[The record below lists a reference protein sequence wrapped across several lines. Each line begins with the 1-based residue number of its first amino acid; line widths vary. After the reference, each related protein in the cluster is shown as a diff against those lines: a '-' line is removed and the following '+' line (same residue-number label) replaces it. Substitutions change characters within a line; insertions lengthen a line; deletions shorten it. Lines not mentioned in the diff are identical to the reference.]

1 MMAEQKKQK
10 VEQYIMVGVGSNTF
24 DKQGVN
30 LDFSRKIEVACQS
43 DVKRGGLIS
52 MLTDFC
58 RIWKWLGC

>member
-1 MMAEQKKQK
+1 MMAEQKKHH

-43 DVKRGGLIS
+43 DVRTKS
-52 MLTDFC
+52 
-58 RIWKWLGC
+58 